1 MERVV
6 FITAD
11 FLKKGGF
18 VQSNVEEN
26 LLSAVIYRVQ
36 KSMVRPLLGR
46 KLYNR
51 LLEGIRDSNLTS
63 DESFLIDEYIL
74 DCIICASD
82 FRSVI
87 HTTYEI
93 RNKTTGIT
101 LDQNQRPVTTDEGKI
116 LRDILRSDYEVAR
129 HDIICYLRN
138 NSTLFPEYNSLDST
152 TLCGCKVC
160 SDEIPDRGK
169 PFKQIYF

>member
-1 MERVV
+1 MERIV
-6 FITAD
+6 FVTAD

-26 LLSAVIYRVQ
+26 ILSTVIYRVQ

-46 KLYNR
+46 ALYDR
-51 LLEGIRDSNLTS
+51 LLVGIRDSDLNT
-63 DESFLIDEYIL
+63 DEEFLINEYIL

-101 LDQNQRPVTTDEGKI
+101 QDQNQRPVTTDESKI
-116 LRDILRSDYEVAR
+116 LRDILRTDYEVAR
-129 HDIICYLRN
+129 HDIICYLKE
-138 NSTLFPEYNSLDST
+138 NSTLYPEYNDISVS
-152 TLCGCKVC
+152 LCGCSLC
-160 SDEIPDRGK
+160 SNQIPDRGK

>member
-26 LLSAVIYRVQ
+26 LLSSVIYRVQ

-46 KLYNR
+46 SLYNR
-51 LLEGIRDSNLTS
+51 LIEGIKDNNLTT

-74 DCIICASD
+74 DCIICAAD

-101 LDQNQRPVTTDEGKI
+101 QDQNQRPVTTDESKI
-116 LRDILRSDYEVAR
+116 LRDILRNDYEVAR
-129 HDIICYLRN
+129 HDIICYLKD
-138 NSTLFPEYNSLDST
+138 NSTLFPGYNQT
-152 TLCGCKVC
+152 TATSCSCSICGGL
-160 SDEIPDRGK
+160 PDKGK

>member
-1 MERVV
+1 MERIV
-6 FITAD
+6 FVTAD

-26 LLSAVIYRVQ
+26 ILSTVIYRVQ

-46 KLYNR
+46 ALYDR
-51 LLEGIRDSNLTS
+51 LLVGIRDSDLNP
-63 DESFLIDEYIL
+63 DEEFLINEYIL

-101 LDQNQRPVTTDEGKI
+101 QDQNQRPVDTSESKI
-116 LRDILRSDYEVAR
+116 LRDILRTDYEVAR
-129 HDIICYLRN
+129 HDIICYLKE
-138 NSTLFPEYNSLDST
+138 NSTLYPEYNDISVS
-152 TLCGCKVC
+152 LCGCSLC
-160 SDEIPDRGK
+160 SNQIPDRGK
-169 PFKQIYF
+169 PYKQIYF